1 MRNLRT
7 SLNPWLGTAGLFFVA
22 VTLFGITYPAVDA
35 WHDQWRDFAHQTTLG
50 GHCSDAA
57 NVPNPECDSSDNRFA
72 IEPWMIVPWLLSA
85 GALIGS
91 LAITSPFVRRRTD
104 T

>member
-1 MRNLRT
+1 MN
-7 SLNPWLGTAGLFFVA
+7 
-22 VTLFGITYPAVDA
+22 
-35 WHDQWRDFAHQTTLG
+35 H
-50 GHCSDAA
+50 
-57 NVPNPECDSSDNRFA
+57 PECDPDDNRFA

-91 LAITSPFVRRRTD
+91 LAIASPFVRRRTD